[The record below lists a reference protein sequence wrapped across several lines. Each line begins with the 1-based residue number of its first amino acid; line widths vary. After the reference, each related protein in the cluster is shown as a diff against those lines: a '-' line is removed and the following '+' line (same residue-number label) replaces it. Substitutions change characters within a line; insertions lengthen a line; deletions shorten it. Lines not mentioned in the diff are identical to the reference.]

1 MARDGPYSVTT
12 GEAVQAWRNDRAN
25 LNTAEL
31 SALTRKGA
39 ILHDRNA
46 GVYLRVVKEPAERGP
61 ESERSVDF
69 EDDSGRRV
77 EYQLDRV
84 RTRLINAEI
93 EPVPKEVVENAA
105 GIVRGIASYELAK
118 LDTLPRDDEYSVVE
132 HTETLADAKN
142 AVQLAGISR
151 FGEGDNE

>member
-1 MARDGPYSVTT
+1 MAQDEPDTVTT
-12 GEAVQAWRNDRAN
+12 SEAVEAWRDDRTD

-31 SALTRKGA
+31 SALTREGA
-39 ILHDRNA
+39 ILNDRNA
-46 GVYLRVVKEPAERGP
+46 GVYLRVVEEPAECGP
-61 ESERSVDF
+61 ESERSVSF

-84 RTRLINAEI
+84 RDEVISGEI
-93 EPVPKEVVENAA
+93 EPVPKRVIENAA
-105 GIVRGIASYELAK
+105 GIAREIASYELGG
-118 LDTLPRDDEYSVVE
+118 LDTLSRDEPYTVVE

-151 FGEGDNE
+151 FGEGDGE